1 MRIEVHLH
9 GSVPLRPGVTLAQ
22 VEAALRALLE
32 YIDED
37 NLADARSVY
46 EDEPG
51 IVFDPKEKLLDICWS
66 GDVGRN
72 FKEHVSGALGAL
84 NSFAERAS
92 EIEVTYYHDDG
103 TDEYQLIFVGP
114 TPESIHEAQRQAMID
129 DVSAVLARQFGDT
142 EIGEVVAL
150 INQLFLRSSPSD
162 AGRAVAAAA
171 AAQAP
176 MSPQHRKRL
185 H

>member
-1 MRIEVHLH
+1 MPIEVHLH
-9 GSVPLRPGVTLAQ
+9 GNVPLRPGVTLGQ

-37 NLADARSVY
+37 SLAEAKSVY

-51 IVFDPKEKLLDICWS
+51 IVFDAKERVLEICWS
-66 GDVGRN
+66 GDVGNN
-72 FKEHVSGALGAL
+72 FKEHVSSALSGL
-84 NSFAERAS
+84 NSFTERAA
-92 EIEVTYYHDDG
+92 EVEVTYYHDDG
-103 TDEYQLIFVGP
+103 TDEYQLVFIGP
-114 TPESIHEAQRQAMID
+114 TPEAIHEAQRQAMID
-129 DVSAVLARQFGDT
+129 DVSAVLSRQFGDT
-142 EIGEVVAL
+142 EVGEVVAL
-150 INQLFLRSSPSD
+150 INQLFLRASPS
-162 AGRAVAAAA
+162 ASGRAVAAA

>member
-9 GSVPLRPGVTLAQ
+9 GNVPLRPGVTLAQ
-22 VEAALRALLE
+22 VEGALKPLLE

-37 NLADARSVY
+37 TLSDARSIY

-51 IVFDPKEKLLDICWS
+51 IVFDSKQRLLEICWS

-72 FKEHVSGALGAL
+72 FKEHAGTALSGL
-84 NSFAERAS
+84 NAFTERAA
-92 EIEVTYYHDDG
+92 EIEVTFYHDDG
-103 TDEYQLIFVGP
+103 TDEYQLVFVGP
-114 TPESIHEAQRQAMID
+114 TPEAIHEAQRQAMID
-129 DVSAVLARQFGDT
+129 DVSAVLARQFGDN

-150 INQLFLRSSPSD
+150 INQLFLRASPSGG
-162 AGRAVAAAA
+162 ARSQGSINV
-171 AAQAP
+171 QNP
-176 MSPQHRKRL
+176 LSPQHRKRL

>member
-9 GSVPLRPGVTLAQ
+9 GNVPLRPGVTLGQ
-22 VEAALRALLE
+22 VEGALRSLLE
-32 YIDED
+32 YIDEES
-37 NLADARSVY
+37 LADARSVY

-51 IVFDPKEKLLDICWS
+51 IVFDPKERLLEFCWS

-72 FKEHVSGALGAL
+72 FKEHVSEALASL
-84 NSFAERAS
+84 NSFTERAA

-103 TDEYQLIFVGP
+103 TDEYQLVFVGP

-129 DVSAVLARQFGDT
+129 DVTAVLARQFGDT

-150 INQLFLRSSPSD
+150 INQLFLRASPGD
-162 AGRAVAAAA
+162 ASRAAAA
-171 AAQAP
+171 SAAQAP
-176 MSPQHRKRL
+176 ISPQHRRRL

>member
-9 GSVPLRPGVTLAQ
+9 GNVPLRAGVTLAQ
-22 VEAALRALLE
+22 VEAALKPLLD

-37 NLADARSVY
+37 SLADARSIY

-51 IVFDPKEKLLDICWS
+51 ITFDPKQRLLEICWS

-72 FKEHVSGALGAL
+72 FREHVASGLSGL
-84 NSFAERAS
+84 NTFAERAA

-103 TDEYQLIFVGP
+103 SDDYQLVFVGP
-114 TPESIHEAQRQAMID
+114 TPEAIHEAQRQAMID
-129 DVSAVLARQFGDT
+129 DVSAVLSRQFGDA
-142 EIGEVVAL
+142 EVGEVVAL
-150 INQLFLRSSPSD
+150 INQLFLRASPND
-162 AGRAVAAAA
+162 PNKTAGAINV
-171 AAQAP
+171 QSP